1 MKAFRHFL
9 FHEDREHRQRRVN
22 RRIVCLI
29 AAFCLVTASAPG
41 AGARACPSADLK
53 GRLYQYVLSGAY
65 EPNGAPLLIDD
76 PSLPRMLR
84 PRLEQ
89 FRQRTKRVRSRLV
102 HPHGMPDPDGK
113 DGFLQRQGIER
124 AIVALVDTPGIA
136 REAAAYARKAV
147 DWYEYEGYPE
157 GPLAEAAY
165 AERYLTAH
173 PNTELAPY
181 LSLYLAS
188 RYRFAFETLVTK
200 GSRVQQQSAARKYR
214 LYLQRAKDADHE
226 LICAAA
232 DDLDRQPFL
241 YMDLPGRPH
250 PRTFAR
256 R

>member
-1 MKAFRHFL
+1 MRPNY
-9 FHEDREHRQRRVN
+9 N

-29 AAFCLVTASAPG
+29 AAFCLVAASAPG
-41 AGARACPSADLK
+41 TGAQARSCPSADLE

-65 EPNGAPLLIDD
+65 EPNGAQRLIDD
-76 PSLPRMLR
+76 PSLPQMLR
-84 PRLEQ
+84 PPLEQ

-102 HPHGMPDPDGK
+102 HPQGMPDPDGK

-124 AIVALVDTPGIA
+124 AIVALVDTPDIA
-136 REAAAYARKAV
+136 REAASYARKAV
-147 DWYEYEGYPE
+147 DWYEYEGYPD

-173 PNTELAPY
+173 PSTELAPF

-188 RYRFAFETLVTK
+188 RYRIAFETLVEK
-200 GSRVQQQSAARKYR
+200 GSRAQQQSAARKYR
-214 LYLQRAKDADHE
+214 LYLQRAKDAASD

-232 DDLDRQPFL
+232 DDLDRQPFA

-250 PRTFAR
+250 PRTFAPR
-256 R
+256 